1 LSDLSN
7 LGNFVQRI
15 RKHRIN
21 PLNSSLSP
29 QFVFITNKRNDFGI
43 NKMERFQSFLDLRHY
58 LPITFEPSEDD
69 EQNQHFIDAL
79 VRTLIEVYPKS
90 LIQFRFKKSDDVNK
104 NLFFEIF
111 FLYN

>member
-1 LSDLSN
+1 
-7 LGNFVQRI
+7 
-15 RKHRIN
+15 
-21 PLNSSLSP
+21 
-29 QFVFITNKRNDFGI
+29 
-43 NKMERFQSFLDLRHY
+43 MERFQSFLDLRHY

-111 FLYN
+111 FLYNWGIEVLTFTFVRHLMDCILLLMLKLAAKLLNS